1 MPTRIA
7 VLSKLSGLIAFSFG
21 LLACGQP
28 NTASL
33 SSTPIQPASASP
45 QKPSSQPRQAEASS
59 SKPDPSPTQPSAEA
73 IYTEFER
80 LTQKACK
87 QQEKVVGNMR
97 YTLCS
102 MTDTQGVTRIVS
114 ASSSLKNEGDGA
126 GYWLNEQS
134 DIYAIRYFHSD
145 EVVVL
150 LPEDKKTIVEL
161 VGNRQINVITDE
173 ARWNQL
179 ELGARDQLMTISEQ
193 FDPDASQ
200 PSGTSKPQSMEQTA
214 LQHLNTPGSVKAT
227 IEKTAIVENTAL
239 IQWQQGEAGGM
250 MLLRKENEIWKVL
263 TSGGGAMNLKDLSE
277 YDVPRDTAESL
288 LTQIDPNWRKY

>member
-1 MPTRIA
+1 MPTKLA
-7 VLSKLSGLIAFSFG
+7 VIFKLSGLIAFSFG
-21 LLACGQP
+21 LLACGQA

-33 SSTPIQPASASP
+33 SSTPIQPASASSQTQP
-45 QKPSSQPRQAEASS
+45 PQPRKAEASS
-59 SKPDPSPTQPSAEA
+59 SKANSSPTQPSAES

-102 MTDTQGVTRIVS
+102 VTDPQGVTRIVS

-126 GYWLNEQS
+126 GYWLNEQG

-161 VGNRQINVITDE
+161 VGKREINVITDE

-179 ELGARDQLMTISEQ
+179 ELGARDQLMTIAEQ
-193 FDPDASQ
+193 FDPKSSQ
-200 PSGTSKPQSMEQTA
+200 PSGTSEPESIDQAA
-214 LQHLNTPGSVKAT
+214 LQHLNTPGSAKAT
-227 IEKTAIVENTAL
+227 IKKTAIVENTAL

-250 MLLRKENEIWKVL
+250 MLLRKENETWKVL
-263 TSGGGAMNLKDLSE
+263 TSGGGAMSLKDLSE
-277 YDVPRDTAESL
+277 YDVPRPTAESL
-288 LTQIDPNWRKY
+288 LTQIDPNWRNY